1 MPAVPLA
8 LPPPGLT
15 TDDSLP
21 VSRVLPRR
29 LVRISR
35 YPTGEP
41 YFAASG
47 ANRFDAPG
55 YLTGAPE
62 FRSCY
67 FGFSSRVAIAESLLH
82 DEIPVEGA
90 FRFSFDALKQ
100 RYAHRFPGSTLRV
113 LDLTG
118 ATLKRLSG
126 HADLSATAFYTVT
139 QQWSLAVFS
148 NPLDFDGF
156 MYMSRHL
163 NTERAVVLF
172 DRAAAKVQ
180 SKPPPLALP
189 DTPGFAA
196 AAAAF
201 NIVAA

>member
-1 MPAVPLA
+1 
-8 LPPPGLT
+8 
-15 TDDSLP
+15 
-21 VSRVLPRR
+21 
-29 LVRISR
+29 VRISQH
-35 YPTGEP
+35 PAGEP

-55 YLTGAPE
+55 CLAGTPE
-62 FRSCY
+62 FRACY
-67 FGFSSRVAIAESLLH
+67 FGFSLEVAVAESLLH
-82 DEIPVEGA
+82 DEIPVDGA
-90 FRFSFDALKQ
+90 FRFSLAALEQ
-100 RYAHRFPGSTLRV
+100 RYVHRFSGKMLRV

-126 HADLSATAFYTVT
+126 HADLAGTASYAVT
-139 QQWSLAVFS
+139 QQWSLAVYR
-148 NPLDFDGF
+148 NPLNFDGF
-156 MYMSRHL
+156 LYMSRHL

-172 DRAAAKVQ
+172 DRAAAKLQ
-180 SKPPPLALP
+180 SKPSPLLLP